1 MMPGTTTSDLVYASD
16 NNSGAVY
23 VYSISVDGL
32 TLVGTLTGFAYP
44 SGLCADKKGDVW
56 VVDSRSQSSFKPN
69 LYEFAHGGTKA
80 IATLTDEHAV
90 PIGCAVD
97 PMTGNLAVANL
108 NATSSI
114 KEAQGNVAVFKH
126 AAGKPM
132 LYYPPPFSTG
142 FYGEFCGYDDAGNLF
157 VDFQTS
163 YLGQSF
169 GFGELAKGA
178 SQIKVIALRGGA
190 INSPGQVQW
199 DGQHV
204 TVTDPNANP
213 TTNSNTTVIYR
224 TTGAGGQIV
233 SSMDLDSANIVEP
246 WIAQFMVY
254 GNLVVAPNAARRK
267 LQLYV
272 YHRGNGMIWQE
283 LQTHRLFGTTVS
295 LASSSAGRR
304 ALEFRPSAQPFR

>member
-1 MMPGTTTSDLVYASD
+1 MRPDTTTSNLVYASD

-23 VYSISVDGL
+23 VYSINVNGL
-32 TLVGTLTGFAYP
+32 ALVGTLTGFVSP
-44 SGLCADKKGDVW
+44 TGLCADKKGDVW
-56 VVDSRSQSSFKPN
+56 VVDSGSSFFKPN
-69 LYEFAHGGTKA
+69 LFEFAHGGTKA

-90 PIGCAVD
+90 AVGCAVD

-126 AAGKPM
+126 AAGKPT
-132 LYYPPPFSTG
+132 LYEPPPFSIG
-142 FYGEFCGYDDAGNLF
+142 FYGQFCGYDDAGNLF

-163 YLGQSF
+163 YLGESF

-178 SQIKVIALRGGA
+178 SQIKVITLRGGTV
-190 INSPGQVQW
+190 NSPGQVQW

-204 TVTDPNANP
+204 TVTDPDANP

-224 TTGAGGQIV
+224 TTGSGGQIV
-233 SSMDLDSANIVEP
+233 SSMDLDSTNIVEP
-246 WIAQFMVY
+246 WIADFMVY

-283 LQTHRLFGTTVS
+283 LQTHRLYGTTVS
-295 LASSSAGRR
+295 FASSSAGRR
-304 ALEFRPSAQPFR
+304 ALEFRL